1 MGLITYTSK
10 IRPIIEYSSSVWGDS
25 SPVLGGLSGYLQDE
39 IERVQS
45 RSLGML
51 GLDRNYIPSL
61 SSRRELA
68 TIREVKTIQADLNHP
83 CHNLLPEPTDHSY
96 DLRQTITEAGSLFYR
111 EQRDINYHLLHDPV
125 NIYNNFE

>member
-96 DLRQTITEAGSLFYR
+96 DLRQTNGCRFAILSRTERHKLSFIARSCKYL
-111 EQRDINYHLLHDPV
+111 
-125 NIYNNFE
+125 